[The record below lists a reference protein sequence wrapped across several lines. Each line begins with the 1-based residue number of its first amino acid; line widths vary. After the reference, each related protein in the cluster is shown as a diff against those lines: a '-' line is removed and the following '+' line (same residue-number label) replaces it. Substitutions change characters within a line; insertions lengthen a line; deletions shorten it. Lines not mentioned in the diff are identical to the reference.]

1 MENKNL
7 IKISGS
13 TLIADCP
20 LSTRVKSVLYYA
32 DIETIDDVL
41 KESPHKLYRLR
52 NFGTKSFLEL
62 NEFLIKNDF
71 HFGNE
76 KEEKQLVNTTENQ
89 NLIQI
94 SGSTFLADCSIS
106 TRIKHILKGYGLKT
120 INDLLRVPPHKL
132 TRFRNLGAKSIAE
145 LNEFLIKNDFHFVRE
160 KQSNYQGMRT
170 KFDISDGVFKGATL
184 KQVYKE
190 YETNLEDRGWIF
202 DWECKEIYTII
213 DREIYLNVGAEIVL
227 YGLFYVVISK
237 RYNVDEDYMHYELEA
252 R

>member
-7 IKISGS
+7 IQISGS

-71 HFGNE
+71 HF
-76 KEEKQLVNTTENQ
+76 
-89 NLIQI
+89 
-94 SGSTFLADCSIS
+94 
-106 TRIKHILKGYGLKT
+106 
-120 INDLLRVPPHKL
+120 
-132 TRFRNLGAKSIAE
+132 
-145 LNEFLIKNDFHFVRE
+145 VRE

-202 DWECKEIYTII
+202 DGECKEIYTII
-213 DREIYLNVGAEIVL
+213 DREIYLNVGAEIIL
-227 YGLFYVVISK
+227 YGLFYNVISK
-237 RYNVDEDYMHYELEA
+237 CYNVDEDYMHYELEA